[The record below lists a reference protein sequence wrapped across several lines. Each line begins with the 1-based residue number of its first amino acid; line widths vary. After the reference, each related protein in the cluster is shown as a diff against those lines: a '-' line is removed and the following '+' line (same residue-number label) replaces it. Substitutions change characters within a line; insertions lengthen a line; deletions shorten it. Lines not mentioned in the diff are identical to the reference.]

1 MTYAA
6 LHPGDKVSFGAPW
19 YRTVKSV
26 SKPYDLYREPS
37 GRIREAVTIE
47 CTDGYVAEVLADL
60 DAR

>member
-26 SKPYDLYREPS
+26 SKPYDLFTDDN
-37 GRIREAVTIE
+37 GRIREAVTIV
-47 CTDGYVAEVLADL
+47 CTDGYTAEVLADL